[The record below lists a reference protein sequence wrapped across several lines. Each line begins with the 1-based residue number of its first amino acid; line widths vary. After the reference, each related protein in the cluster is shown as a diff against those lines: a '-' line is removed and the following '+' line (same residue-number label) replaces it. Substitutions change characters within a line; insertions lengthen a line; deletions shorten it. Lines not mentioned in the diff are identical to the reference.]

1 MAEQNAS
8 VVVNAPAHQVFQ
20 LWSHFNDFPKF
31 MSHVKEVTYY
41 DDARSHWVVD
51 VVGTHEWDAINEGW
65 IPNKQIGWRSTDGME
80 NAGRVT
86 FEELGTNQTRLN
98 VHIVY
103 NPPAGVLGDLV
114 AALGANSHFEKKL
127 QDDLNNFAQMVAA
140 APEGALDPTSSNY
153 LFHPNSAVGKGDST
167 TAQDASMDEDA
178 DSALTAPTGQSP
190 ANTIY

>member
-8 VVVNAPAHQVFQ
+8 VVVNAPAREVFQ

-31 MSHVKEVTYY
+31 MSYVKEVTYY
-41 DDARSHWVVD
+41 DDKRSHWVVD

-65 IPNKQIGWRSTDGME
+65 IDGKQIGWRSTDGLE

-86 FEELGTNQTRLN
+86 FEELGPNQTRLN
-98 VHIVY
+98 VHITY

-114 AALGANSHFEKKL
+114 AALGANSRFEKKL
-127 QDDLNNFAQMVAA
+127 QDDLNNFAAMVAA

-153 LFHPNSAVGKGDST
+153 LFHPGSAAARGDT
-167 TAQDASMDEDA
+167 TAAQESSMDEDEQ
-178 DSALTAPTGQSP
+178 SAVSAPTSQP
-190 ANTIY
+190 QATIY